1 VIRLFIVFY
10 LAMDAATFLFLI
22 FWGDKK
28 IPSMDWFIELPFNL
42 FFAQI
47 WPVYWMVYR
56 PIFGA

>member
-1 VIRLFIVFY
+1 
-10 LAMDAATFLFLI
+10 MDAATFLFLI